1 MGLLLRVILRERKK
15 VTMNQYN
22 MIASIVEAETS
33 ANFEELMQDEE
44 FKKLFESL
52 IGKVNGTSIALQLS
66 EYANNNLI

>member
-1 MGLLLRVILRERKK
+1 
-15 VTMNQYN
+15 MNNYD

>member
-1 MGLLLRVILRERKK
+1 MYHMNKRKG
-15 VTMNQYN
+15 VNMNQYN

>member
-1 MGLLLRVILRERKK
+1 MLKRKG
-15 VTMNQYN
+15 VNMNYYD

-33 ANFEELMQDEE
+33 ANFEELMQDKE

-52 IGKVNGTSIALQLS
+52 IGKVNGVSIALQLS

>member
-1 MGLLLRVILRERKK
+1 MLKRKG
-15 VTMNQYN
+15 VNMNQYN

-52 IGKVNGTSIALQLS
+52 VGKVNGTSIALQLS

>member
-1 MGLLLRVILRERKK
+1 MYYMNKRKG
-15 VTMNQYN
+15 VNMNQYN